1 MSIVETRRRLAI
13 VIPMLALIVSACG
26 SQGTS
31 SPAASSGASGGTG
44 ETVEIRWY
52 CCLGTGEDAE
62 AQLPT
67 ENRIVEEFNA
77 THPNIHLTFEVVT
90 YDEARDTL
98 ATQLAAGN
106 PPDIVGPVGIG
117 GAEAFHGEWLDLNPL
132 IEQSGFDLSK
142 YEQAA
147 VELYAAGGEGQV
159 GIPFAVYPSVL
170 FYRKSLFDEAGLNE
184 PPHAYG
190 DPYVWPDGTEAEW
203 NYDTIKELGLRL
215 TVDENGKDATEAG
228 FDPSAVV
235 QYGYEPQRDDL
246 RGMGAYFGP
255 GSIDSGDGQTA
266 EIPAA
271 WADSWKYF
279 YDGMW
284 KDGFILTG
292 PDYDSD
298 QWAGQ
303 VDYAFFTGRVAM
315 STNFLWSTYGVAEG
329 GDDWDVA
336 AVPANGST
344 TTSPLNAD
352 TFRIMKDSKHP
363 SEAFEVLSYFLQDA
377 SPDLLNIYAGMPA
390 VPSEQD
396 DFFTTYQEQ
405 FPNQVDWQVVKDSL
419 QYADIPNWEGYMP
432 AYNETLDRIL
442 AYGDKW
448 ATTEGLNMDDEIA
461 ALQAEIQGIWDQ

>member
-1 MSIVETRRRLAI
+1 VSIVETRRRLAI

>member
-190 DPYVWPDGTEAEW
+190 DPYLWPDGTEAEW

-377 SPDLLNIYAGMPA
+377 SPDLLIIYAGMPA